1 MFNRRYLKAIRTA
14 TLGVVATAALIWGA
28 VDIVGVS
35 ADALLDYLWLSAQG
49 LLFVVLMAIPSAFLL
64 RLLRRHR

>member
-1 MFNRRYLKAIRTA
+1 MLNRRYLKAIRTT

-49 LLFVVLMAIPSAFLL
+49 LLFVVLMAIPFAFLL
-64 RLLRRHR
+64 RLLRRRR